1 MSSISLVFCVQID
14 YGSFSFN
21 GWRLTLVDALDTM
34 WIMDLRTEFAQ
45 ALPIIANMT
54 FHQEPVS
61 SRFSICLHNVC
72 SYAV

>member
-34 WIMDLRTEFAQ
+34 WIMDLRHEFYDAMP
-45 ALPIIANMT
+45 LVANMT
-54 FHQEPVS
+54 FSARKV
-61 SRFSICLHNVC
+61 RFEDSKTDDSLTLWTE
-72 SYAV
+72 